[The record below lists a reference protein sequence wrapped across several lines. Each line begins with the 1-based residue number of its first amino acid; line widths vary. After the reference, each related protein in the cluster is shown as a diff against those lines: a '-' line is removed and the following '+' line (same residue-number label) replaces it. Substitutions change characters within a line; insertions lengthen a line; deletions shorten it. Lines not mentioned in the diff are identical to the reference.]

1 MQENTINK
9 IVATINIAIQNQ
21 DIYGASYSLIGKNV
35 NLRTYVGFQGN
46 NSNHIPLSS
55 GMLYDLASVTKVIGT
70 TTRIFQLIAA
80 HKLSLNSEVGNYILN
95 VPYSKITIKNLLLH
109 NSGLQP
115 DFDNVHTMNKQELI
129 QKIKNAPLIYTPE
142 SQTLYSDLNFIL
154 LGWIIEKI
162 DHVSLNSD
170 LEKNVFQP
178 LDMIS
183 TFYSPTHI
191 ALSQFVPTEYQKD
204 RGGIIQG
211 KVHDY
216 KA

>member
-1 MQENTINK
+1 M
-9 IVATINIAIQNQ
+9 
-21 DIYGASYSLIGKNV
+21 
-35 NLRTYVGFQGN
+35 
-46 NSNHIPLSS
+46 
-55 GMLYDLASVTKVIGT
+55 
-70 TTRIFQLIAA
+70 
-80 HKLSLNSEVGNYILN
+80 
-95 VPYSKITIKNLLLH
+95 
-109 NSGLQP
+109 
-115 DFDNVHTMNKQELI
+115 
-129 QKIKNAPLIYTPE
+129 
-142 SQTLYSDLNFIL
+142 

>member
-1 MQENTINK
+1 MFP
-9 IVATINIAIQNQ
+9 IQ
-21 DIYGASYSLIGKNV
+21 
-35 NLRTYVGFQGN
+35 
-46 NSNHIPLSS
+46 
-55 GMLYDLASVTKVIGT
+55 
-70 TTRIFQLIAA
+70 
-80 HKLSLNSEVGNYILN
+80 
-95 VPYSKITIKNLLLH
+95 
-109 NSGLQP
+109 QP

-183 TFYSPTHI
+183 TFYSPTHKERP
-191 ALSQFVPTEYQKD
+191 SPG
-204 RGGIIQG
+204 R
-211 KVHDY
+211 
-216 KA
+216 